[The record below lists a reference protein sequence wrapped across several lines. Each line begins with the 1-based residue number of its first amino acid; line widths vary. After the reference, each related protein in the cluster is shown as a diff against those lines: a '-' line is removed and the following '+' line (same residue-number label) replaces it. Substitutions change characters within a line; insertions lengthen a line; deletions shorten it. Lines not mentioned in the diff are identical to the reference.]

1 MALNRKCPKCGSDH
15 VQLSNEKSKH
25 GCFWTLLFG
34 VVYICWVFI
43 KWMIGCIIFICY
55 DWWMAIINKCRSK
68 GHIWQCRKWFSGNKR
83 VFYCHDCGYNFKA

>member
-43 KWMIGCIIFICY
+43 K
-55 DWWMAIINKCRSK
+55 
-68 GHIWQCRKWFSGNKR
+68 
-83 VFYCHDCGYNFKA
+83 

>member
-43 KWMIGCIIFICY
+43 IWMIGCIIFICY
-55 DWWMAIINKCRSK
+55 DWWLELVPNKCNDFSNNRSYRWTK
-68 GHIWQCRKWFSGNKR
+68 QYIL
-83 VFYCHDCGYNFKA
+83 